1 MNRSALLRRPPV
13 LQAAAAVLL
22 TSAFMLPA
30 ARAQA
35 AETADKA
42 STGQAS
48 ASPAPLTKGE
58 IKAQR
63 EFKMLDF
70 NKDGKLSRTEVALF
84 PRLSAAFDEATPT
97 RTATSP
103 MRRCRPLPSSTA
115 PNATRQRPRRRPKR
129 QRPQSMPQPCP
140 LPGTR
145 RKAKA
150 QGTEPAH
157 SATDTQSP
165 PVRLTLGSE

>member
-30 ARAQA
+30 ARAGGRDGRQGVHR
-35 AETADKA
+35 
-42 STGQAS
+42 TGLGQPGAIDQ
-48 ASPAPLTKGE
+48 GE

-84 PRLSAAFDEATPT
+84 PRLAAAFDEADTDKDGYVSYAEVQAFAVKY
-97 RTATSP
+97 RAE
-103 MRRCRPLPSSTA
+103 RDKA
-115 PNATRQRPRRRPKR
+115 
-129 QRPQSMPQPCP
+129 
-140 LPGTR
+140 
-145 RKAKA
+145 KAKA
-150 QGTEPAH
+150 QAEEAKAAEH
-157 SATDTQSP
+157 AAAVSAARDTKEGE
-165 PVRLTLGSE
+165 GSKD

>member
-84 PRLSAAFDEATPT
+84 PRLAAAFDEADTDKDGYVSYAEVQAFAVKY
-97 RTATSP
+97 RAERDKS
-103 MRRCRPLPSSTA
+103 
-115 PNATRQRPRRRPKR
+115 
-129 QRPQSMPQPCP
+129 
-140 LPGTR
+140 
-145 RKAKA
+145 KAKA
-150 QGTEPAH
+150 QAEEAKAAEH
-157 SATDTQSP
+157 AAAVSAARDTKEGE
-165 PVRLTLGSE
+165 GSKD

>member
-63 EFKMLDF
+63 EFKRLDF

-84 PRLSAAFDEATPT
+84 PRLAAAFDEADTDKDGYVSYAEVQAFAVKY
-97 RTATSP
+97 RAE
-103 MRRCRPLPSSTA
+103 RDKA
-115 PNATRQRPRRRPKR
+115 
-129 QRPQSMPQPCP
+129 
-140 LPGTR
+140 
-145 RKAKA
+145 KAKA
-150 QGTEPAH
+150 QAEEAKAAEH
-157 SATDTQSP
+157 AAAVSAAGDTKEGE
-165 PVRLTLGSE
+165 GSRD

>member
-1 MNRSALLRRPPV
+1 MHFPLMNRSALLRRPPV

-84 PRLSAAFDEATPT
+84 PRLAAAFDKDGYVSYAEVQAFAVKY
-97 RTATSP
+97 RAE
-103 MRRCRPLPSSTA
+103 RDKA
-115 PNATRQRPRRRPKR
+115 
-129 QRPQSMPQPCP
+129 
-140 LPGTR
+140 
-145 RKAKA
+145 KAKA
-150 QGTEPAH
+150 QAEEAKAAEH
-157 SATDTQSP
+157 AAAVSAARDTKEGE
-165 PVRLTLGSE
+165 GSKD

>member
-70 NKDGKLSRTEVALF
+70 NKDGKLSRTEVALV
-84 PRLSAAFDEATPT
+84 PRLASAFDEAETDQDGYVSYAEVQAFAVKY
-97 RTATSP
+97 RAE
-103 MRRCRPLPSSTA
+103 RDKA
-115 PNATRQRPRRRPKR
+115 
-129 QRPQSMPQPCP
+129 
-140 LPGTR
+140 
-145 RKAKA
+145 KAKA
-150 QGTEPAH
+150 QAEEAKAAEH
-157 SATDTQSP
+157 AAAVSAARDTKEGE
-165 PVRLTLGSE
+165 GSKD

>member
-84 PRLSAAFDEATPT
+84 PRLAAAFDEADTDKDGYVSYAEVQAFAVKY
-97 RTATSP
+97 RAE
-103 MRRCRPLPSSTA
+103 RD
-115 PNATRQRPRRRPKR
+115 
-129 QRPQSMPQPCP
+129 
-140 LPGTR
+140 
-145 RKAKA
+145 KAKA
-150 QGTEPAH
+150 AEHAAAV
-157 SATDTQSP
+157 SAAGDTKEGE
-165 PVRLTLGSE
+165 GSRD

>member
-1 MNRSALLRRPPV
+1 MHFPLMNRSALLRRPPV

-42 STGQAS
+42 STGQTS

-84 PRLSAAFDEATPT
+84 PRLAAAFDEADTDKDGYVSYAEVQAFAVKY
-97 RTATSP
+97 RAE
-103 MRRCRPLPSSTA
+103 RDKA
-115 PNATRQRPRRRPKR
+115 
-129 QRPQSMPQPCP
+129 
-140 LPGTR
+140 
-145 RKAKA
+145 KAKA
-150 QGTEPAH
+150 QAEEAKAAEH
-157 SATDTQSP
+157 AAAVSAARDTKEGE
-165 PVRLTLGSE
+165 GSKD

>member
-1 MNRSALLRRPPV
+1 MHFPLMNRSALLRRPPV

-48 ASPAPLTKGE
+48 ASPAPLTKRE

-84 PRLSAAFDEATPT
+84 PRLAAAFDEADTDKDGYVSYAEVQAFAVKY
-97 RTATSP
+97 RAE
-103 MRRCRPLPSSTA
+103 RDKA
-115 PNATRQRPRRRPKR
+115 
-129 QRPQSMPQPCP
+129 
-140 LPGTR
+140 
-145 RKAKA
+145 KAKA
-150 QGTEPAH
+150 QAEEAKAAEH
-157 SATDTQSP
+157 AAAVSAARDTKEGE
-165 PVRLTLGSE
+165 GSKD

>member
-1 MNRSALLRRPPV
+1 MHFPLMNRSALLRRPPV

-70 NKDGKLSRTEVALF
+70 NKDGKLDGADTDKDGYVSYAEVQ
-84 PRLSAAFDEATPT
+84 AFAVKYRAERDKA
-97 RTATSP
+97 
-103 MRRCRPLPSSTA
+103 
-115 PNATRQRPRRRPKR
+115 
-129 QRPQSMPQPCP
+129 
-140 LPGTR
+140 
-145 RKAKA
+145 KAKA
-150 QGTEPAH
+150 QAEEAKAAEH
-157 SATDTQSP
+157 AAAVSAARDTKEGE
-165 PVRLTLGSE
+165 GSKD

>member
-1 MNRSALLRRPPV
+1 MHFPLMNRSALLRRPPV

-35 AETADKA
+35 AENAATE
-42 STGQAS
+42 QAT

-84 PRLSAAFDEATPT
+84 PRLAAAFDEADTDKDGYVSYAEVQAFAVKY
-97 RTATSP
+97 RAE
-103 MRRCRPLPSSTA
+103 RDKA
-115 PNATRQRPRRRPKR
+115 
-129 QRPQSMPQPCP
+129 
-140 LPGTR
+140 
-145 RKAKA
+145 KAKA
-150 QGTEPAH
+150 QAEEAKAAAERAAAEHAAAAPA
-157 SATDTQSP
+157 ARDKKEGE
-165 PVRLTLGSE
+165 GSKD

>member
-48 ASPAPLTKGE
+48 ASPAPLTTGE

-63 EFKMLDF
+63 EFTMLDF

-84 PRLSAAFDEATPT
+84 PRLAAAFDEADTDKDGYVSYAEVQAFAVKY
-97 RTATSP
+97 RAE
-103 MRRCRPLPSSTA
+103 RDKA
-115 PNATRQRPRRRPKR
+115 
-129 QRPQSMPQPCP
+129 
-140 LPGTR
+140 
-145 RKAKA
+145 KAKA
-150 QGTEPAH
+150 QAEEAKAAEH
-157 SATDTQSP
+157 AAAVSAARDTKEGE
-165 PVRLTLGSE
+165 GSKD

>member
-1 MNRSALLRRPPV
+1 MHFPLMNRSALLRRPPV

-22 TSAFMLPA
+22 TSAFMLPV

-84 PRLSAAFDEATPT
+84 PRLAAAFDEADTDKDGYVSYAEVQAFAVKY
-97 RTATSP
+97 RAE
-103 MRRCRPLPSSTA
+103 RDKA
-115 PNATRQRPRRRPKR
+115 
-129 QRPQSMPQPCP
+129 
-140 LPGTR
+140 
-145 RKAKA
+145 KAKA
-150 QGTEPAH
+150 QAEEAKAAEH
-157 SATDTQSP
+157 AAAVSAARDTKEGE
-165 PVRLTLGSE
+165 GSKD

>member
-1 MNRSALLRRPPV
+1 MHFPLMNRSALLRRPPV

-42 STGQAS
+42 SIGQAS

-84 PRLSAAFDEATPT
+84 PRLAAAFDEADTDKDGYVSYAEVQAFAVKY
-97 RTATSP
+97 RAE
-103 MRRCRPLPSSTA
+103 RDKA
-115 PNATRQRPRRRPKR
+115 
-129 QRPQSMPQPCP
+129 
-140 LPGTR
+140 
-145 RKAKA
+145 KAKA
-150 QGTEPAH
+150 QAEEAKAAEHAAAVSAARDTEEGE
-157 SATDTQSP
+157 
-165 PVRLTLGSE
+165 GSKD